1 LGPRPR
7 LLAVD
12 LDGTLLDP
20 TGSPHPEDVRAIRAA
35 LAAGVHVSI
44 VTGRLYSGTRPTAE
58 VLGLHGAVGCAD
70 GSHLVQSRDHATLL
84 HIGVCGDEARRLRAA
99 FTRAGIATFVFA
111 RDAIGHDPAG
121 IPFVDYVTT
130 WSTDVRVA
138 PSVFDHVLWDA
149 EEGVTGVVAVGTEEE
164 VRGIVAELR
173 RELSGLVSAASFPMR
188 RGVHTGLWA
197 MIVRSAGATKGTAL
211 RWIAEH
217 QQVAL
222 EDTVCVGDWIND
234 VPMFKVAGRSFAMA
248 QAPDDV
254 KAAATDVLP
263 VTSEQ
268 GGGVAH
274 ALREAFGIEPK

>member
-1 LGPRPR
+1 
-7 LLAVD
+7 
-12 LDGTLLDP
+12 
-20 TGSPHPEDVRAIRAA
+20 
-35 LAAGVHVSI
+35 
-44 VTGRLYSGTRPTAE
+44 
-58 VLGLHGAVGCAD
+58 
-70 GSHLVQSRDHATLL
+70 
-84 HIGVCGDEARRLRAA
+84 
-99 FTRAGIATFVFA
+99 
-111 RDAIGHDPAG
+111 
-121 IPFVDYVTT
+121 
-130 WSTDVRVA
+130 
-138 PSVFDHVLWDA
+138 
-149 EEGVTGVVAVGTEEE
+149 
-164 VRGIVAELR
+164 
-173 RELSGLVSAASFPMR
+173 
-188 RGVHTGLWA
+188 